1 MFSRAVL
8 FLGIT
13 ALATLTSCAPT
24 TLRVKVGGQDIIK
37 NLKMTPARAQL
48 RLNEFIELSFSLE
61 KPGFV
66 TLFTTDS
73 DRRTY
78 ELDRN
83 INVKAGQF
91 KLPLDKDPAG
101 GGLKALYKIVE
112 PLGKQLVYLA
122 FTEKPIP
129 AEIKL
134 KGILDEAA
142 LEKRIREALEKS
154 GGARDI
160 ASLEFEVIK

>member
-8 FLGIT
+8 LTSLIALT
-13 ALATLTSCAPT
+13 ALTACAPN
-24 TLRVKVGGQDIIK
+24 TLRTRVGAQEIIK
-37 NLKMTPARAQL
+37 NLKLTPAKPQL
-48 RLNEFIELSFSLE
+48 RLNEYIEVSFNLT

-83 INVKAGQF
+83 INVEAGQF

-112 PLGKQLVYLA
+112 PLGRQLVYLA

-129 AEIKL
+129 SDVKL

-142 LEKRIREALEKS
+142 LEKRLREALEKS
-154 GGARDI
+154 GGARDV
-160 ASLEFEVIK
+160 ASLEFEVVK